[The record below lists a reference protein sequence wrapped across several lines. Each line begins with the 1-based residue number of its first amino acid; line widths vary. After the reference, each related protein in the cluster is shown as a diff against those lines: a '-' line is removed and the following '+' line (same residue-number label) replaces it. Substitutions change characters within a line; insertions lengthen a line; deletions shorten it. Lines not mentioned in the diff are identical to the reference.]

1 MHVDVFRRQD
11 FSKDIKTALDTAK
24 KLSVKTFKKS
34 YMDEEEFRDTGG
46 MDGYIARAQSLLLR
60 KKTQAAKG

>member
-11 FSKDIKTALDTAK
+11 FSKDIKTALDSAK

-34 YMDEEEFRDTGG
+34 YMDEE
-46 MDGYIARAQSLLLR
+46 
-60 KKTQAAKG
+60 